1 MELAKIQQERVGDVV
16 YEMLRQGILDQ
27 TFRPGER
34 LQLDQMAAK
43 LDVSITPVK
52 DAINRLVQEG
62 LVSVRARSGTF
73 VSQLS
78 MEDVAETLEIRYA
91 LESFAANAAV
101 QRATDEDIQELT
113 EMVMQMAQ
121 PIADDRGRTSHEQ
134 INLAFHARLVGLSGN
149 HKLIRLYNDLNAHIT
164 MARIH
169 YTSQAWRSRLEQEAR
184 EHNLILDA
192 LKRGDGP
199 ALAEAL
205 RVHISNAAHSLVE
218 DMRRSGVR
226 K

>member
-1 MELAKIQQERVGDVV
+1 
-16 YEMLRQGILDQ
+16 
-27 TFRPGER
+27 
-34 LQLDQMAAK
+34 MAAK

-121 PIADDRGRTSHEQ
+121 PIADDRGRPRMSRSTLPFTHVW
-134 INLAFHARLVGLSGN
+134 LGC
-149 HKLIRLYNDLNAHIT
+149 
-164 MARIH
+164 
-169 YTSQAWRSRLEQEAR
+169 QATT
-184 EHNLILDA
+184 N
-192 LKRGDGP
+192 
-199 ALAEAL
+199 
-205 RVHISNAAHSLVE
+205 
-218 DMRRSGVR
+218 
-226 K
+226 